1 MAHPVDIYVGARFRS
16 LRTMRSLSQTEIA
29 EKLGVSFQQVQKYE
43 KGTNRISA
51 SKLYKISQ
59 ILNVQPNYFF
69 EGLRDGEAEA
79 DESPMSPKA
88 ARIVGYFESIRSDE
102 AKGRLYDLIRAMALA
117 TAPTPEAKGH

>member
-1 MAHPVDIYVGARFRS
+1 MAHPVDIYVGGRFRS

-51 SKLYKISQ
+51 SKLYKISR

-69 EGLRDGEAEA
+69 EGLQDDDAEA
-79 DESPMSPKA
+79 AESPMSPKA

-117 TAPTPEAKGH
+117 ATPQTEAEGR